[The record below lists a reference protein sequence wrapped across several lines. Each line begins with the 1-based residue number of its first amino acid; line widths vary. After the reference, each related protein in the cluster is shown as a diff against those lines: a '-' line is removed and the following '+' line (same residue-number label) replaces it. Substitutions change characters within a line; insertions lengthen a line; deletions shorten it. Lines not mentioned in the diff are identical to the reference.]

1 MIRATKVLGQHRWTQ
16 AAADTVVLDFDD
28 RHRRRMAMTGTRGLE
43 FLLDLENAVA
53 LRGGDALVLE
63 DGRLIEVVAA
73 AEPLIEIRGADPLH
87 LVRVAWHLGNR
98 HLPTQIMPKGLRIR
112 RDHVIEAMVK
122 GLGARI
128 IEIEAPFD
136 PEGGAYASSHAH
148 AAEAHAHAH
157 AIPRMPMP
165 KPMPIPR
172 MITIM
177 VITTTTVITITTMA
191 TTITTTNIATTIIT
205 TTITPMLM
213 TTSEPAPADAG
224 SGMNADEAAALYRLM
239 TWLSPSFPVGA
250 FSYSS
255 GIEWAVEA
263 GDITDAASLRDWL
276 AAMLSEGSGF
286 CDAVFLAQAHRAASA
301 QDEAGLR
308 EIAELAAAFVPSRER
323 QLETSTQGRAFIE
336 IARSAWACDGLDGMV
351 AACGGAMVYPVA
363 VGIVSAAHAVPLAPA
378 MHAFL
383 HAVVSNWISAGAR
396 LVPLGQTDSQRIL
409 ASLEADVA
417 ATAKRALE
425 ASLDDLGSA
434 TFRADLASLRHE
446 TQYTR
451 LFRS

>member
-1 MIRATKVLGQHRWTQ
+1 ML
-16 AAADTVVLDFDD
+16 
-28 RHRRRMAMTGTRGLE
+28 
-43 FLLDLENAVA
+43 
-53 LRGGDALVLE
+53 
-63 DGRLIEVVAA
+63 
-73 AEPLIEIRGADPLH
+73 
-87 LVRVAWHLGNR
+87 
-98 HLPTQIMPKGLRIR
+98 
-112 RDHVIEAMVK
+112 
-122 GLGARI
+122 
-128 IEIEAPFD
+128 
-136 PEGGAYASSHAH
+136 
-148 AAEAHAHAH
+148 
-157 AIPRMPMP
+157 
-165 KPMPIPR
+165 R
-172 MITIM
+172 MIMDTI
-177 VITTTTVITITTMA
+177 TTVITITA
-191 TTITTTNIATTIIT
+191 VITITTTNIATTIIT

-213 TTSEPAPADAG
+213 TTSEPAPGDAG

-276 AAMLSEGSGF
+276 AAMLGDGSGF

-301 QDEAGLR
+301 RDEIALR

-351 AACGGAMVYPVA
+351 AACGGMVYPVA

-417 ATAKRALE
+417 ATARRALA